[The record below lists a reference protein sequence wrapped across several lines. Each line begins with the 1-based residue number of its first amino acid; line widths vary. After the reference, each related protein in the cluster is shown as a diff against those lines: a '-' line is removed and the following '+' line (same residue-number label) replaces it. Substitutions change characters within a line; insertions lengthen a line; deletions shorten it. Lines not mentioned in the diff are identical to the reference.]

1 MDRAAGHNLV
11 AKARLALLWT
21 GGTAIITQ
29 ASSWALTLWTARILD
44 PTDYGIVAM
53 SQILAPFMVLIAS
66 LNLGTWI
73 VQTSSFGARERAAM
87 YGLTSALGL
96 LMTLA
101 GLAIAPLVGQFFS
114 NEQVVDP
121 FRVLSLT
128 FVLQASSAVP
138 IAILRRDLDLKPIA
152 LLNLITG
159 VSAGLLQLG
168 LALLGFGYW
177 SLVAGNVFRAVAITI
192 WAHLHVG
199 LPRRVTWHST
209 VNRKALAFGLPA
221 TFALLAAMVYTSA
234 DKAIIGRLFSVEFLG
249 YYTMAFFL
257 TDLPLA
263 KINEVL
269 RPVSIPY
276 FARLDS
282 RERIREHFALYTLS
296 FTSLIFPVLVGL
308 AAIAPGL
315 IQLVLGDKWS
325 PVVTPLRVL
334 CLVGLARTFVDN
346 IPHLLFALGKPV
358 AVLRIR
364 LVYVACMPAARPTC
378 GLAEGN
384 RNSGRRLQPQCS
396 SASSLLAPDGR
407 RSFRGYST
415 TRSAGPHRHARRNP
429 DRCRRGRLR
438 QLVPGL
444 VSTTR

>member
-1 MDRAAGHNLV
+1 MTPTDPAAATNPKPMDRAAGHNLV

-168 LALLGFGYW
+168 LALLAASWQNTPVQAAKASSARSRSRTY
-177 SLVAGNVFRAVAITI
+177 AGN
-192 WAHLHVG
+192 HLK
-199 LPRRVTWHST
+199 T
-209 VNRKALAFGLPA
+209 
-221 TFALLAAMVYTSA
+221 
-234 DKAIIGRLFSVEFLG
+234 
-249 YYTMAFFL
+249 
-257 TDLPLA
+257 
-263 KINEVL
+263 
-269 RPVSIPY
+269 
-276 FARLDS
+276 
-282 RERIREHFALYTLS
+282 
-296 FTSLIFPVLVGL
+296 
-308 AAIAPGL
+308 
-315 IQLVLGDKWS
+315 
-325 PVVTPLRVL
+325 
-334 CLVGLARTFVDN
+334 
-346 IPHLLFALGKPV
+346 
-358 AVLRIR
+358 
-364 LVYVACMPAARPTC
+364 
-378 GLAEGN
+378 
-384 RNSGRRLQPQCS
+384 
-396 SASSLLAPDGR
+396 
-407 RSFRGYST
+407 
-415 TRSAGPHRHARRNP
+415 
-429 DRCRRGRLR
+429 
-438 QLVPGL
+438 
-444 VSTTR
+444 